1 MGARCT
7 ECRKSTGDFRFF
19 CPSCL
24 YPFGIVKWDPNRGR
38 AGYESDSRKFDR
50 ERVAIE
56 KIETEREALRKQDL
70 LLEQEWIEWR
80 KLSKEEQRGLWLS
93 RRSAP
98 ERQQYGV
105 SAEGAERLVAQWL
118 DYLGEEQVTVT
129 QFRGDGGIDVRTN
142 SFCCQVK
149 NYDKIP
155 VSAAEVREVF
165 GVATA
170 EDLAAMIFTS
180 SSLTQDATDFC
191 EKNNIV
197 AIRYSAQESRLE
209 ALSSQGR
216 RLLKAGEYTEA
227 VDRNSCICFFCETV
241 YPPNTH
247 SCDPCNEYKGI
258 MSITDWEAE
267 NGRKIR

>member
-1 MGARCT
+1 M
-7 ECRKSTGDFRFF
+7 
-19 CPSCL
+19 
-24 YPFGIVKWDPNRGR
+24 VKWDPNRGR
-38 AGYESDSRKFDR
+38 SGYESDGILYDR
-50 ERVAIE
+50 EKAAIE
-56 KIETEREALRKQDL
+56 KIQLEREVLREKDL
-70 LLEQEWIEWR
+70 LLEQEWIQWR
-80 KLSKEEQRGLWLS
+80 KLSKEEQRTLWLK

-98 ERQQYGV
+98 ECQQYGV
-105 SAEGAERLVAQWL
+105 SSEGAERLVAQWL

-155 VSAAEVREVF
+155 VSAAEVREIF

-180 SSLTQDATDFC
+180 SSLTQDASDFC
-191 EKNNIV
+191 EKNDIV
-197 AIRYSAQESRLE
+197 AIRYSAEESKLE

-227 VDRNSCICFFCETV
+227 VDRNSCICFFCDTV

-247 SCDPCNEYKGI
+247 GCEPCNEYKGI
-258 MSITDWEAE
+258 MTITEWEAQT
-267 NGRKIR
+267 GRKIR